1 MRFATPLFAALLAA
15 YAATATAQTPITLDQ
30 AMANPD
36 WIGTPV
42 DAAWWGWDSHQVY
55 YSQKRL
61 GAALHDTYAIAG
73 GPAKLVGD
81 AQLANAD
88 AANMVY
94 NRDHTR
100 AIVLRN
106 GDLFERDLKNG
117 ALVQIVRG
125 STAAADPQYAAD
137 GKHVQFRVGNDW
149 FSWSRSERL
158 VTPVALLRTAKDPDA
173 APEADALRDMQLR
186 LMTTLARVKSERDA
200 KREQSNEER
209 RADATRAPL
218 PVYLGEKTVL
228 KGSALSPDGRYLIVV
243 TADKESDKGKKDKL
257 AKFVTESGFEESVDQ
272 RERSV
277 HELSYDV
284 LPGIKDDPLADMRKA
299 QKLDPIKGN
308 RTVRIDPED
317 GVIQWSRNG
326 AQVAVMIRSIDNK
339 DRWIASVD
347 LAGAKLKPLH
357 RLTDAAWVNYR
368 GNDFGW
374 LPDNSTLWFMSE
386 ESG

>member
-61 GAALHDTYAIAG
+61 GAALHDTYTIAG

-137 GKHVQFRVGNDW
+137 GAHVQFRVGNDW
-149 FSWSRSERL
+149 YSWSRAERL
-158 VTPVALLRTAKDPDA
+158 VSPVALLRTAKDPDA
-173 APEADALRDMQLR
+173 APDADSRRDLQLR
-186 LMTTLARVKSERDA
+186 LLSTLARLKEEKDATRDRRNAER
-200 KREQSNEER
+200 S
-209 RADATRAPL
+209 ADPTRAPL
-218 PVYLGEKTVL
+218 PVYLGEKVVIDT
-228 KGSALSPDGRYLIVV
+228 SALSPDGRYLLVV
-243 TADKESDKGKKDKL
+243 TSAKDGDKRRIGKL
-257 AKFVTESGFEESVDQ
+257 AKYVTESGYEESDDQ
-272 RERSV
+272 RKRVSDSGPLPQQLKLV
-277 HELSYDV
+277 ELSTRKVTD
-284 LPGIKDDPLADMRKA
+284 LPFDALPNIAIDPLAELRA
-299 QKLDPIKGN
+299 AHKLDPLKGN
-308 RTVRIDPED
+308 RGLRFENRRP
-317 GVIQWSRNG
+317 R
-326 AQVAVMIRSIDNK
+326 
-339 DRWIASVD
+339 
-347 LAGAKLKPLH
+347 LPL
-357 RLTDAAWVNYR
+357 
-368 GNDFGW
+368 
-374 LPDNSTLWFMSE
+374 
-386 ESG
+386 SG

>member
-106 GDLFERDLKNG
+106 GDMFERDLKNG

-125 STAAADPQYAAD
+125 RSAIRGRRRPCAIPRRQRLVQLEPRRAPGVAGGPAAHGQGPGRRARGRQPARHAAA
-137 GKHVQFRVGNDW
+137 
-149 FSWSRSERL
+149 
-158 VTPVALLRTAKDPDA
+158 PDEHA
-173 APEADALRDMQLR
+173 G
-186 LMTTLARVKSERDA
+186 AR
-200 KREQSNEER
+200 QR
-209 RADATRAPL
+209 RARRQARA
-218 PVYLGEKTVL
+218 E
-228 KGSALSPDGRYLIVV
+228 
-243 TADKESDKGKKDKL
+243 
-257 AKFVTESGFEESVDQ
+257 Q
-272 RERSV
+272 
-277 HELSYDV
+277 
-284 LPGIKDDPLADMRKA
+284 
-299 QKLDPIKGN
+299 
-308 RTVRIDPED
+308 
-317 GVIQWSRNG
+317 
-326 AQVAVMIRSIDNK
+326 
-339 DRWIASVD
+339 
-347 LAGAKLKPLH
+347 
-357 RLTDAAWVNYR
+357 
-368 GNDFGW
+368 
-374 LPDNSTLWFMSE
+374 
-386 ESG
+386 

>member
-61 GAALHDTYAIAG
+61 GAALHDTYTIAG

-125 STAAADPQYAAD
+125 STATADPQYAAD
-137 GKHVQFRVGNDW
+137 GAHVQFRVGNDW
-149 FSWSRSERL
+149 YSWSRAERL
-158 VTPVALLRTAKDPDA
+158 VSPVALLRTAKDPDA
-173 APEADALRDMQLR
+173 APEADSLRDIQLR
-186 LMTTLARVKSERDA
+186 LMSTLARVKGERDA
-200 KREQSNEER
+200 KREQSNEQR
-209 RADATRAPL
+209 RADARVSGREDLPEGQRAVAGRPL
-218 PVYLGEKTVL
+218 PAGRHDRQGGRQGQKGQDGQVRHRVRLRGGGRPARARRPRRSGGADAQAGRPERPLG
-228 KGSALSPDGRYLIVV
+228 ARAVV
-243 TADKESDKGKKDKL
+243 
-257 AKFVTESGFEESVDQ
+257 
-272 RERSV
+272 
-277 HELSYDV
+277 
-284 LPGIKDDPLADMRKA
+284 
-299 QKLDPIKGN
+299 
-308 RTVRIDPED
+308 
-317 GVIQWSRNG
+317 
-326 AQVAVMIRSIDNK
+326 
-339 DRWIASVD
+339 
-347 LAGAKLKPLH
+347 
-357 RLTDAAWVNYR
+357 
-368 GNDFGW
+368 
-374 LPDNSTLWFMSE
+374 
-386 ESG
+386 

>member
-15 YAATATAQTPITLDQ
+15 FAATATAQTPITLDQ

-42 DAAWWGWDSHQVY
+42 DAAWWGWDSRQVY

-137 GKHVQFRVGNDW
+137 GAHVQFRVGNDW
-149 FSWSRSERL
+149 YSWSPPSAWCRRWPCCARPRTR
-158 VTPVALLRTAKDPDA
+158 TPRPRPTAC
-173 APEADALRDMQLR
+173 
-186 LMTTLARVKSERDA
+186 
-200 KREQSNEER
+200 
-209 RADATRAPL
+209 ATCSCA
-218 PVYLGEKTVL
+218 
-228 KGSALSPDGRYLIVV
+228 
-243 TADKESDKGKKDKL
+243 
-257 AKFVTESGFEESVDQ
+257 
-272 RERSV
+272 
-277 HELSYDV
+277 
-284 LPGIKDDPLADMRKA
+284 
-299 QKLDPIKGN
+299 
-308 RTVRIDPED
+308 
-317 GVIQWSRNG
+317 
-326 AQVAVMIRSIDNK
+326 
-339 DRWIASVD
+339 
-347 LAGAKLKPLH
+347 
-357 RLTDAAWVNYR
+357 
-368 GNDFGW
+368 
-374 LPDNSTLWFMSE
+374 
-386 ESG
+386 